1 MSTSTTTK
9 LLTTAEVA
17 ERLGL
22 KPAAV
27 YQLSYQGR
35 LPGRVKIGARVRW
48 RSDAIDAVVRDGLP
62 AVEG

>member
-1 MSTSTTTK
+1 MSTSTTK
-9 LLTTAEVA
+9 LLTVTEVA

-22 KPAAV
+22 KPAAI
-27 YQLSYQGR
+27 YQLSYQDR

-62 AVEG
+62 PVAT